1 MVYPLLVKIAT
12 SDIKTWKGSVVA
24 VVVNRPEKIPIPL
37 FKNRKNKL
45 SYAIKQEISKIVI
58 VALEYKID
66 LSRLNVMELDK
77 SKNINE
83 VITM

>member
-1 MVYPLLVKIAT
+1 M
-12 SDIKTWKGSVVA
+12 A
-24 VVVNRPEKIPIPL
+24 VVLNSPPKIPIPL

-45 SYAIKQEISKIVI
+45 SYAIKAEISKIVMD
-58 VALEYKID
+58 ALEYKID
-66 LSRLNVMELDK
+66 LSRLNVIELDK